1 MKTNIG
7 LCEIRLSLVI
17 PVLNSHEIVRRQLLY
32 FASMGLPSDVEVILV
47 DDGSTPPLS
56 ANGTVVPYLR
66 IVPTNDFRPWTQ
78 PLARNF
84 GAKHATGEFLLM
96 TDIDHIVPK
105 RTIEWAMDM
114 PYDYARFKREFGVL
128 DEDGVFH
135 QDIHILE
142 RYGFDTRRL
151 PSRGLKLPCHT
162 QSMVI
167 RRSVFEATGGY
178 PTDRATHYPTHDDG
192 HMKGRIGRVART
204 RPVTKCPDD
213 PGNDQ
218 REFIYMFPNGKY
230 CGDVDYNPFGLFHDL
245 TRKRSA

>member
-1 MKTNIG
+1 M
-7 LCEIRLSLVI
+7 RLSIVI
-17 PVLNSHEIVRRQLLY
+17 PVLNSHEIVRRQLLH
-32 FASMGLPSDVEVILV
+32 FAAMDLPSDVEIILV
-47 DDGSTPPLS
+47 DDGSNPPL
-56 ANGTVVPYLR
+56 AHTTEGLFCNGSPPYIILQ
-66 IVPTNDFRPWTQ
+66 TNDTRPWTQ
-78 PLARNF
+78 PLARNA
-84 GAKHATGEFLLM
+84 GAKLAKGEFLLM

-105 RTIEWAMDM
+105 RTIEWAMNL
-114 PYDYARFKREFGVL
+114 PWDYARFKREFGVL
-128 DEDGVFH
+128 DEHGVFT
-135 QDIHILE
+135 QDIPTLE
-142 RYGFDTRRL
+142 KYGFDTKRL
-151 PSRGLKLPCHT
+151 ASRNLKLPCHT

-178 PTDRATHYPTHDDG
+178 PTDRATSYPTHDDG

-204 RPVTKCPDD
+204 QPVTKCPDE